1 MVRKSKK
8 QGIHVYVGFPSGS
21 AVKNPPANAVDT
33 GSISGLGRSP
43 GGGNDKPTLVFLPGI
58 FHGQGSVVGYS
69 PWSHRVRHNLASKQQ
84 YHVYVNLIHSAI

>member
-69 PWSHRVRHNLASKQQ
+69 PWSHRVGHD
-84 YHVYVNLIHSAI
+84 

>member
-33 GSISGLGRSP
+33 GSISGLGRPP
-43 GGGNDKPTLVFLPGI
+43 GGGNDKPTLVFLPEI

-69 PWSHRVRHNLASKQQ
+69 PWSHRVRHNLVTEQQ
-84 YHVYVNLIHSAI
+84 QIFQKTQRE